1 MKLTEDL
8 KKFINSDYGQKML
21 KDAINLNAEYFTFG
35 KKRYPMRHLRL
46 YIK

>member
-21 KDAINLNAEYFTFG
+21 REARMLNAEYFTFG
-35 KKRYPMRHLRL
+35 RKRYAMKYLRL